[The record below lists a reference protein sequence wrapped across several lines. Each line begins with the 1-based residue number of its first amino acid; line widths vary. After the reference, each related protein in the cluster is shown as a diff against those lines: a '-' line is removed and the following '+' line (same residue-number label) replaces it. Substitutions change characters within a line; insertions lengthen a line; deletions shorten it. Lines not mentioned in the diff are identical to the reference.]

1 MFALFAV
8 GALAVGSRP
17 PQQQRPAML
26 IGGLILIV
34 LIGFRFRVG
43 CDWSTYEDLL
53 RYSRYA
59 DFSTALGLSDPAF
72 GALNW
77 LVGSIGLG
85 VWAVNLV
92 CAAIFTWGLVSFCRW
107 QPNPPLAMLVAVPYL
122 VIVVAMGY
130 TRQSAALGFIML
142 ALTQFQRGSGVGV
155 IAFLIFAILFH
166 KASILMF
173 PFFGLAYGRSF
184 VFSAIVFGILSY
196 AAYKFFV
203 ASSVNFLIYG
213 YIKQEYSSSG
223 ATIRVLMNVIPAIL
237 LLGFRNRF
245 GLNRN
250 NSRLWIFLSIASLAT
265 IVALYIS
272 PSSTAVDRAA
282 LFLIPLQVFVLS
294 RVPSAFSRQG
304 RHSMLL
310 LAAIITYSLAVEIVW
325 LDFGQFS
332 RCWIPYRSYL
342 WS

>member
-1 MFALFAV
+1 M

-17 PQQQRPAML
+17 PQQQRPAL
-26 IGGLILIV
+26 LVGALILIV
-34 LIGFRFRVG
+34 LIGLRFRVG
-43 CDWSTYEDLL
+43 CDWETYQDLFD
-53 RYSRYA
+53 YSRYTS
-59 DFSTALGLSDPAF
+59 FSTAIDLSDPAF

-77 LVGSIGLG
+77 LAGSLGLG

-92 CAAIFTWGLVSFCRW
+92 CAVIFTAGLVSFCRW

-130 TRQSAALGFIML
+130 TRQSAALGFIMF
-142 ALTQFQRGSGVGV
+142 ALTYYQRGSAPGV
-155 IAFLIFAILFH
+155 IVSLLCAILFH
-166 KASILMF
+166 KASILIF
-173 PFFGLAYGRSF
+173 PFFGLSYARNLL
-184 VFSAIVFGILSY
+184 VSALIFGILSY
-196 AAYKFFV
+196 AAYRLFV
-203 ASSVNFLIYG
+203 SNTVSYLIYG

-223 ATIRVLMNVIPAIL
+223 ATIRVLMNVVPAIL
-237 LLGFRNRF
+237 LIGYRNRF

-250 NSRLWIFLSIASLAT
+250 NRRLWILLSIASL
-265 IVALYIS
+265 VAVVMLYLS

-294 RVPSAFSRQG
+294 RVPSAFSPRG

-310 LAAIITYSLAVEIVW
+310 VVTVIAYSLAVEIVW
-325 LDFGQFS
+325 LNFGQFS
-332 RCWIPYRSYL
+332 KCWIPYRSYL